1 MTWGIYKKHREL
13 RGGGIFSTL
22 LNAISAPI
30 KLIGKGIGNAIKP
43 GAGDDFVKGYD
54 SVISKFGGGAP
65 RLRRVGLLPR
75 RASDRRRHREHPLG
89 RPRQPV

>member
-1 MTWGIYKKHREL
+1 MTWGIYKKHRER

-65 RLRRVGLLPR
+65 RQNYGSNLRYNKMIPR
-75 RASDRRRHREHPLG
+75 LDDSDTESEF
-89 RPRQPV
+89 

>member
-43 GAGDDFVKGYD
+43 GAGDDFVKGYN
-54 SVISKFGGGAP
+54 SVIKAVGGGAP
-65 RLRRVGLLPR
+65 LQNNGSTLKYNKMIPRLDD
-75 RASDRRRHREHPLG
+75 SDSESSF
-89 RPRQPV
+89 

>member
-22 LNAISAPI
+22 LNVLSAPI

-54 SVISKFGGGAP
+54 SVIKAVGGGAP
-65 RLRRVGLLPR
+65 LQNNGSTLKYNKMIPRLDD
-75 RASDRRRHREHPLG
+75 SDSESSF
-89 RPRQPV
+89 